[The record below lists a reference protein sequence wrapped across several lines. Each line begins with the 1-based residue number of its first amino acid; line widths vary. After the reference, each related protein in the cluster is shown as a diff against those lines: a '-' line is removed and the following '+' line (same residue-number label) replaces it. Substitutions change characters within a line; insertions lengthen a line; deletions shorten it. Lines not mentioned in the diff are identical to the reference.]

1 MSYKSNQY
9 QVGDPP
15 LSGQV
20 LWKTS
25 QNLLDNEAF
34 TPQLL
39 GGVPAGCSQLTSSP
53 RGWHTDQPCFHIEN
67 QHRYQMKDCSSS
79 LWPPGIISRHKP
91 VGSHE
96 SKGKIQD
103 KK

>member
-15 LSGQV
+15 LSGRV

-25 QNLLDNEAF
+25 QNPLNNGAF

-96 SKGKIQD
+96 SEGKIQD